1 MLKSVKR
8 LLIEQNQ
15 EIESLKKELKE
26 TKQKL
31 QYRHTE
37 INDLRFIKKQMAR
50 IISQLE
56 KEKKA
61 RINLK
66 D

>member
-1 MLKSVKR
+1 MLGSVKQ
-8 LLIEQNQ
+8 LLINQNQ
-15 EIESLKKELKE
+15 EIESLKIELKE

-50 IISQLE
+50 IISQFE
-56 KEKKA
+56 REKKS
-61 RINLK
+61 NS
-66 D
+66 

>member
-1 MLKSVKR
+1 MLGSVKQ
-8 LLIEQNQ
+8 LLINQNQ

-50 IISQLE
+50 IISQFE
-56 KEKKA
+56 REKKS
-61 RINLK
+61 K
-66 D
+66 S